1 MYTYVLHS
9 SRHASMQPFSISS
22 AECNLHSCNLWM
34 SACACPFHHPHRC
47 MTVCSLL
54 NGLVC
59 AGAAEE
65 EEEEGDVDE
74 SGVEPKDIELVMTQA
89 SVSRSKA
96 VKALKKA
103 EGDIVSAI
111 MELTM

>member
-1 MYTYVLHS
+1 MAATFLMSTCEAVKNVALLGAS
-9 SRHASMQPFSISS
+9 S
-22 AECNLHSCNLWM
+22 
-34 SACACPFHHPHRC
+34 
-47 MTVCSLL
+47 VC
-54 NGLVC
+54 V
-59 AGAAEE
+59 AGIIEE
-65 EEEEGDVDE
+65 DEDEGDVDE

-89 SVSRSKA
+89 SVSRAKA

>member
-1 MYTYVLHS
+1 MYMHMLGAHHCVCGTILSV
-9 SRHASMQPFSISS
+9 
-22 AECNLHSCNLWM
+22 NM
-34 SACACPFHHPHRC
+34 SHGVARLGVCV
-47 MTVCSLL
+47 TVVS
-54 NGLVC
+54 NSTLVVV
-59 AGAAEE
+59 ALIEE
-65 EEEEGDVDE
+65 DEEEGDVDE

-89 SVSRSKA
+89 SVSRTKA

>member
-1 MYTYVLHS
+1 MHKMS
-9 SRHASMQPFSISS
+9 SSLAPALCLEWNIPF
-22 AECNLHSCNLWM
+22 
-34 SACACPFHHPHRC
+34 
-47 MTVCSLL
+47 
-54 NGLVC
+54 
-59 AGAAEE
+59 AALIEE
-65 EEEEGDVDE
+65 DEEEGDVDE

-89 SVSRSKA
+89 SVSRAKA

>member
-1 MYTYVLHS
+1 M
-9 SRHASMQPFSISS
+9 I
-22 AECNLHSCNLWM
+22 
-34 SACACPFHHPHRC
+34 
-47 MTVCSLL
+47 
-54 NGLVC
+54 
-59 AGAAEE
+59 EE
-65 EEEEGDVDE
+65 DEEEGDVDE

-89 SVSRSKA
+89 SVSRAKA